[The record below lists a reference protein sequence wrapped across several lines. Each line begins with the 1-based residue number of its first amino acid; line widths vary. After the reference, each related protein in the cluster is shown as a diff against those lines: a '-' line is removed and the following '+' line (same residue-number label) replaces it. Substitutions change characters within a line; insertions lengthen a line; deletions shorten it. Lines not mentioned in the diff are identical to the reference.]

1 MARSRKG
8 EKKRNRDRWSTLLA
22 TRLPWLLIVPLG
34 FAIPAIASQ
43 NPHEVERVYSQSIY
57 PAVRTVLS
65 AVSSLFSFSLAEL
78 LLIIAVLSIAAVV
91 IIRLIQ
97 LVFRKIRVVRF
108 FRTIFGLAILGGV
121 LLNTF
126 YFTWGI
132 NHFRPRLNELMNLS
146 QADNSVEQLSF
157 MCEVLSNDAAEI
169 RKNLYEDSEGV
180 FALKDGPDTHFEHA
194 I

>member
-34 FAIPAIASQ
+34 LAIPAIASQ

-57 PAVRTVLS
+57 PAVRTALS

-78 LLIIAVLSIAAVV
+78 FLIIAVLSIAAVV

-108 FRTIFGLAILGGV
+108 SGLFSGWRSLEECCLIPSTLHGESTTSG
-121 LLNTF
+121 
-126 YFTWGI
+126 
-132 NHFRPRLNELMNLS
+132 R
-146 QADNSVEQLSF
+146 D
-157 MCEVLSNDAAEI
+157 
-169 RKNLYEDSEGV
+169 
-180 FALKDGPDTHFEHA
+180 
-194 I
+194 

>member
-157 MCEVLSNDAAEI
+157 MCEVLSMMRLRLEKFI
-169 RKNLYEDSEGV
+169 
-180 FALKDGPDTHFEHA
+180 
-194 I
+194 